1 MGVCNSSNDK
11 NQAMLNNTGPGLPP
25 QEIIPQPVE
34 VSNLEPDINTKII
47 NQDDPLNKLDSVEN
61 QQINSMNTAINTTN
75 IQGDPTLNVS
85 NPNINN
91 SLPLNQ
97 NLANSNISLNLDQ
110 NNQNFNTSVTLN
122 QNENTNMN
130 NSNNQNNLNNSNT
143 NLGQTKLIKSNYPN
157 NLGNTQITVGSQGQR
172 VIYNP
177 QIHNSQQVGGIVQP
191 SKIRMYLVVQLP
203 QREIEITKLYDYN
216 CLIDIEP
223 FIAPD
228 SIDEYDF
235 YDARGYSIDDYLYTP
250 FYEWHNI
257 YRTLRIKLVRSGLHI
272 ANDIRN
278 YISKNTYLIGC
289 LTFDKPNTFG
299 LFLFNKTNN
308 STLSFEY
315 STNIYLQMKTVNQ
328 FSAYCN
334 ALNKL
339 YISGGE
345 ILNNQATDSFI
356 CVDLNELEQNIFV
369 PSQLCSLKKRRYW
382 HSMIFIPENY
392 IFIIGGPNE
401 VDVELYDIN
410 KNIIEIDSQLNTERC
425 EPSLILV
432 NNKFLYAIFGFHLY
446 ESFINTIERCNIHK
460 RRREWENVEYKLG
473 NTPNLVR
480 GFFGV
485 TYVGNNILLVS
496 DKENQNDLKPNYILI
511 PGKGN
516 IDTINEEG
524 ILNSRSSRLFAE
536 KFFIPFSENESM
548 NLAFKSGEPKIF
560 IVNNDNGGINELCIS
575 ES

>member
-25 QEIIPQPVE
+25 QEIVPQPVE
-34 VSNLEPDINTKII
+34 VSNLEPNLNNKITS
-47 NQDDPLNKLDSVEN
+47 QDDPLDKLDSTVN
-61 QQINSMNTAINTTN
+61 QQNNSINPPINTSN
-75 IQGDPTLNVS
+75 IQGDPTLNAS

-91 SLPLNQ
+91 SLTLNQ
-97 NLANSNISLNLDQ
+97 NIVNNNASINLDQ
-110 NNQNFNTSVTLN
+110 NNQNLNNSVNLN
-122 QNENTNMN
+122 QNANINRSIN
-130 NSNNQNNLNNSNT
+130 LNNLNNSNSNLDQT
-143 NLGQTKLIKSNYPN
+143 NIIKGNNNPN
-157 NLGNTQITVGSQGQR
+157 MLGNTQITLNSQGPK
-172 VIYNP
+172 VITNP
-177 QIHNSQQVGGIVQP
+177 QIYNSQQVGGIAQP
-191 SKIRMYLVVQLP
+191 SRIRMYLVVQLP

-216 CLIDIEP
+216 CLVDIEP

-228 SIDEYDF
+228 SIDEYEF

-272 ANDIRN
+272 VNDIRD
-278 YISKNTYLIGC
+278 YIAKNTYLIGC
-289 LTFDKPNTFG
+289 LTFDKPNIFG
-299 LFLFNKTNN
+299 IFLFNKTDT

-345 ILNNQATDSFI
+345 IANNQATDSFI
-356 CVDLNELEQNIFV
+356 CVDLNELQQNIFV
-369 PSQLCSLKKRRYW
+369 PSQLCSLKKQRYW
-382 HSMIFIPENY
+382 HSMIFIPEKY

-401 VDVELYDIN
+401 VDVELYDID
-410 KNIIEIDSQLNTERC
+410 KNIIQIDSQLNTERC

-460 RRREWENVEYKLG
+460 RRRDWENVEYKLS

-496 DKENQNDLKPNYILI
+496 DKENQNDLKPNYVLT

-516 IDTINEEG
+516 IDTISEEG

-536 KFFIPFSENESM
+536 KFFIPFTENESM